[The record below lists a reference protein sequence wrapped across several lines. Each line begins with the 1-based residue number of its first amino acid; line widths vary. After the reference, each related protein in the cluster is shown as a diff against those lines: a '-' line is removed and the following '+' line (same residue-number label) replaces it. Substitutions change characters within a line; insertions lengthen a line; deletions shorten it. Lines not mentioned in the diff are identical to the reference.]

1 MKRPL
6 FVIDCAIKDPSYD
19 SFNRLVERFQ
29 HPFLYHRTPYQG
41 IDSLVR
47 YPEAQAYII
56 FGSASSVNDRLEW
69 QIKLAQFI
77 KTKLEKGIPVMGIC
91 FGHQLMADFFG
102 GRVDYC
108 DPNKNPRDEKN
119 TFVGSRRH
127 DCVVVFPR
135 DRP

>member
-1 MKRPL
+1 M
-6 FVIDCAIKDPSYD
+6 
-19 SFNRLVERFQ
+19 ERFQ

-77 KTKLEKGIPVMGIC
+77 KTKLVKGIPVMGIC

-108 DPNKNPRDEKN
+108 DPNKNPRDEKILLWEI
-119 TFVGSRRH
+119 GKLRY
-127 DCVVVFPR
+127 
-135 DRP
+135 